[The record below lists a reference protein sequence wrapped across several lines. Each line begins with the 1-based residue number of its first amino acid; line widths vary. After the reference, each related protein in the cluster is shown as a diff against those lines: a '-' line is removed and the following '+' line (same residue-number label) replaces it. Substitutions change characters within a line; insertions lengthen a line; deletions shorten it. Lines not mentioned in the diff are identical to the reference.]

1 MFLGYSNKKC
11 GLLGEHLTHSF
22 SPVIHN
28 MIADYSY
35 DLFEVSPDALESFI
49 TRNDFDAINV
59 TIPYKKAVIPYL
71 DEISE
76 EATSIGAIN
85 LIIKKGEKLCG
96 YNTDYFGF
104 EYMVDSANIDLSE
117 KKAIVLGMGGAAV
130 TICTV
135 LRNKNIGEI
144 ISVNRQNNTKE
155 FLSQHSDANIIINAT
170 PVGMY
175 PNNGVS
181 PVDLDIF
188 PNCEA
193 VLDIVYN
200 PMRTALILEAE
211 RKGIPAVSGLSM
223 LVAQAVC
230 AFEIFSGK
238 KCVAQIIEDI
248 IAKIAKNTQNIILIG
263 MPACGKSTVGKILA
277 QSLNRNFFDADEE
290 FEKTYTMTPADAIN
304 TYGEERFREM
314 EEVVLATLGKK
325 SGAIIAT
332 GGGAVTRAKNYPSLH
347 QNGIIVY
354 IKRDIS
360 QLSTEGRPLSKAG
373 SLKVLFEK
381 RKPLYENFADLEVN
395 SQSTPEKTAKE
406 IENQINDI
414 NISCLSDTKEK
425 P

>member
-1 MFLGYSNKKC
+1 
-11 GLLGEHLTHSF
+11 
-22 SPVIHN
+22 
-28 MIADYSY
+28 
-35 DLFEVSPDALESFI
+35 
-49 TRNDFDAINV
+49 
-59 TIPYKKAVIPYL
+59 
-71 DEISE
+71 
-76 EATSIGAIN
+76 
-85 LIIKKGEKLCG
+85 
-96 YNTDYFGF
+96 
-104 EYMVDSANIDLSE
+104 
-117 KKAIVLGMGGAAV
+117 
-130 TICTV
+130 
-135 LRNKNIGEI
+135 
-144 ISVNRQNNTKE
+144 
-155 FLSQHSDANIIINAT
+155 
-170 PVGMY
+170 
-175 PNNGVS
+175 
-181 PVDLDIF
+181 
-188 PNCEA
+188 
-193 VLDIVYN
+193 
-200 PMRTALILEAE
+200 
-211 RKGIPAVSGLSM
+211 M

-238 KCVAQIIEDI
+238 KCDTQVIEDI

-360 QLSTEGRPLSKAG
+360 QLSTESRPLSKAG

-381 RKPLYENFADLEVN
+381 RKPLYESFADLEVN

-406 IENQINDI
+406 IENQINNI